1 MSSAAADVTISSC
14 RLFSTTLSTIAF
26 RLACVGIIAA
36 YGAIVRTRI
45 PAGAL
50 SLSLASFRQF
60 FALDESAF
68 VVLGLF
74 GLVLAQPS
82 SFYIVPSA
90 AYALFN
96 VLPRVHSVPVGFDA
110 AKLAQMKSQLT
121 QAQPAVAQSMAQL
134 EVTAFPLFL
143 LQAAFGM
150 TPLYE
155 ALFYAKFYLAP
166 RARKSAEVAAY
177 VRQLTATISSYADR
191 IPIVSTV
198 WNALKSFGAR
208 L

>member
-1 MSSAAADVTISSC
+1 MIV
-14 RLFSTTLSTIAF
+14 
-26 RLACVGIIAA
+26 A

-45 PAGAL
+45 PAGSL
-50 SLSLASFRQF
+50 SLSLASFRNF

-68 VVLGLF
+68 IVLALF

-121 QAQPAVAQSMAQL
+121 RAQPAVAQSMAQL

-143 LQAAFGM
+143 LQAAFGI

-155 ALFYAKFYLAP
+155 SLFYVKFYLAP

-177 VRQLTATISSYADR
+177 IRQITATISSYVDH
-191 IPIVSTV
+191 IYVVNTIWHS
-198 WNALKSFGAR
+198 LKSFGAR